1 MLKKLI
7 PPKMFQQLLK
17 YKWLILVIVI
27 FIVGFGVFS
36 WRNALSNNNSLKYV
50 IAEVKKD
57 TINTSVSGT
66 GQVAALQQIDLKLK
80 ASGDVVYIG
89 VKNNQEVPAGTL
101 ILQLDS
107 TDAQQAVKDAERSL
121 ENSKLDLQKAQQ
133 SSSNIQNIEN
143 QIKETGDKGLK
154 EIAQT
159 YTDLFTILNSVDD
172 ILFERD
178 LSSDINTNNIQYYSD
193 VVDTFYGE
201 HFTSVPQDLANA
213 YPEAKRLYEQGFL
226 SYQKALH
233 GANSED
239 IYKALQDAYKF
250 TEKLANI
257 TKTARDVV
265 DLFNTSSVLENWRP
279 DNSVLINQHLTNL
292 RNYYNTINTHL
303 TALLDIINS
312 LDSLNNNLSVQSINI
327 NSLELTIQQ
336 KEDALAEAKRNLSDY
351 YVYAPFSGIVA
362 NFDIKKGESLSNGTV
377 IASIL
382 TKQKIAEITLNEVD
396 ITNVKIGQ
404 KADITFDVIEDLHIP
419 GEVVDI
425 DTLATVTQGVVN
437 YGVKVVFDTQD
448 ERVKPGMS
456 VSVSIVTNSKT
467 NILVIPN
474 SAIKEQNNKTYVEK
488 VIFVGTTPKIIR
500 DTITVPASKVQITMT
515 SVQLGLVDDMYSEVL
530 SGLKE
535 GDKIVLQTI
544 ASNSKTTLQTRN
556 SLFQMP
562 GMGSTGGMGSPTRSF
577 RP

>member
-1 MLKKLI
+1 
-7 PPKMFQQLLK
+7 
-17 YKWLILVIVI
+17 
-27 FIVGFGVFS
+27 
-36 WRNALSNNNSLKYV
+36 
-50 IAEVKKD
+50 
-57 TINTSVSGT
+57 
-66 GQVAALQQIDLKLK
+66 
-80 ASGDVVYIG
+80 
-89 VKNNQEVPAGTL
+89 
-101 ILQLDS
+101 
-107 TDAQQAVKDAERSL
+107 
-121 ENSKLDLQKAQQ
+121 
-133 SSSNIQNIEN
+133 
-143 QIKETGDKGLK
+143 
-154 EIAQT
+154 
-159 YTDLFTILNSVDD
+159 
-172 ILFERD
+172 
-178 LSSDINTNNIQYYSD
+178 
-193 VVDTFYGE
+193 
-201 HFTSVPQDLANA
+201 
-213 YPEAKRLYEQGFL
+213 
-226 SYQKALH
+226 
-233 GANSED
+233 
-239 IYKALQDAYKF
+239 
-250 TEKLANI
+250 
-257 TKTARDVV
+257 
-265 DLFNTSSVLENWRP
+265 
-279 DNSVLINQHLTNL
+279 
-292 RNYYNTINTHL
+292 
-303 TALLDIINS
+303 LLDIINS
-312 LDSLNNNLSVQSINI
+312 LDSLNNNFSVQSINI